1 MNLDRSMPWGGM
13 PQCGTAG
20 TLPDVPKPPAPKE
33 KPGMPPQSPFGSNRN
48 VSSPPKR
55 DPRTDPGARPG
66 SDIPPETPAGPGF
79 PGGRPPQT
87 PPFDRVESIDIIDGK
102 YLPSETP
109 YAVWDGTI
117 RDDGMSQVHY
127 RTDTPCLNGVYIG
140 GDSIYQISRCS
151 FSFSRSDSVRCL

>member
-1 MNLDRSMPWGGM
+1 MGWYAAVRDSWNASGRAQAACTEGE
-13 PQCGTAG
+13 AG
-20 TLPDVPKPPAPKE
+20 DAATIALWQ
-33 KPGMPPQSPFGSNRN
+33 QSKC
-48 VSSPPKR
+48 VQPPKR

-66 SDIPPETPAGPGF
+66 GDIPPDAPAGPGF
-79 PGGRPPQT
+79 PGGGPPKT
-87 PPFDRVESIDIIDGK
+87 PLFDRVESIDIIDGK

-127 RTDTPCLNGVYIG
+127 RTDTPCLNGIYIG